1 MLDVRQGS
9 FGNPFSK
16 RQGGRQDT
24 MSTIDHPHPP
34 VCCNAA
40 SLPQVFSSIFLLSG
54 ESERCIAAFSRF
66 FGFHGYPTAGVTKV
80 KAAKK
85 SVRSGEDLHPQHPA
99 LTPHNRHWTP
109 EWDRDKSARKKKSPY
124 PRYFCR
130 GIRPDSLAAPQK
142 GLGSNCKLT
151 GGSGAW
157 GRIRTTDTRIFNP
170 LLYQLSYP
178 GAEEG
183 GL

>member
-24 MSTIDHPHPP
+24 MSTFAHQHPL
-34 VCCNAA
+34 VCCAAA

-109 EWDRDKSARKKKSPY
+109 EWDRDKSARKKNRLIRDIFVEGFAQTALR
-124 PRYFCR
+124 PRR
-130 GIRPDSLAAPQK
+130 K
-142 GLGSNCKLT
+142 GW
-151 GGSGAW
+151 A
-157 GRIRTTDTRIFNP
+157 RIAN
-170 LLYQLSYP
+170 
-178 GAEEG
+178 
-183 GL
+183 